1 MIARLKFQAKNFLDD
16 SRRKWQFATYAWLL
30 RNTGGHAKFIDTEL
44 VLPTE
49 DHFPDR
55 GLKGRAGVATLFQRV
70 RDHAGMADWPCT
82 VAVEGAEPHAGG
94 ELPDTRGLRVITY
107 RRGEFDSGALVAHFS
122 RELARYLLTTVQ
134 EPPPGGESRHEAAV
148 ELAAGF
154 LGFGLFM
161 VNAAA
166 QHAIFRLS
174 EGELAHALALFCLLR
189 RLPPDST
196 DEHLNPHLRKYV
208 RLAALD
214 LAQHEAAFQQLRAV
228 VAVETAECTLP
239 TRAV

>member
-1 MIARLKFQAKNFLDD
+1 MIARLKFQPKNFLDD

-30 RNTGGHAKFIDTEL
+30 RHTGGHAKFLETDLI
-44 VLPTE
+44 LPTE
-49 DHFPDR
+49 QFFPDR
-55 GLKGRAGVATLFQRV
+55 GLKGRAGVATLFRRV

-82 VAVEGAEPHAGG
+82 VDVEGSEPNP
-94 ELPDTRGLRVITY
+94 EGLRVITY

-122 RELARYLLTTVQ
+122 RELARYLLSVAE

-154 LGFGLFM
+154 LGFGVFM

-189 RLPPDST
+189 GLPPDAA

-214 LAQHEAAFQQLRAV
+214 LAQHASAFKALRAV
-228 VAVETAECTLP
+228 MAVDAAEATLP
-239 TRAV
+239 TRAG

>member
-1 MIARLKFQAKNFLDD
+1 MIARLKLQPKNFLDD
-16 SRRKWQFATYAWLL
+16 SRREWQFATYAWLL
-30 RNTGGHAKFIDTEL
+30 RNTGGYAKFHDTAL

-49 DHFPDR
+49 DFFPDR
-55 GLKGRAGVATLFQRV
+55 GLKGRAGVATLFRRV

-82 VAVEGAEPHAGG
+82 VEVEGAEPRADEIPDAG
-94 ELPDTRGLRVITY
+94 GLRVISY
-107 RRGEFDSGALVAHFS
+107 RRGAFDSGALVAHFG

-134 EPPPGGESRHEAAV
+134 EPPPGGEGRREAAV

-161 VNAAA
+161 ANAVA

-189 RLPPDST
+189 RLPTESADP
-196 DEHLNPHLRKYV
+196 HLNPHLRKYV
-208 RLAALD
+208 RLAAVD
-214 LAQHEAAFQQLRAV
+214 LARHGAAFQALRTVLA
-228 VAVETAECTLP
+228 AEAAECTLP